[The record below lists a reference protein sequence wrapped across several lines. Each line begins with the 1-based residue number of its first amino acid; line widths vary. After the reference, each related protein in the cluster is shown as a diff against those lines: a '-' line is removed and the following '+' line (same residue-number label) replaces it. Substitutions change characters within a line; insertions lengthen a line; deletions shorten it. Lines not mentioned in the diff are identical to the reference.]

1 MTTFVQTSA
10 VSDDNNGKPNQ
21 WNLNWIRCSI
31 DLRILLSDV
40 SDYIMTLW
48 THWRVFASNIQT
60 VRELSVSASS
70 ILARRPCWRVFLL
83 IYPPLLSAGL
93 HGRLTSCSPN
103 LRPTSGR
110 AHNSAAGIS
119 RQLHCAGIPF
129 SVDARALPAPVSYY
143 DAPFSRIFPSRGAH
157 EYLSRPVE
165 IKCCH

>member
-1 MTTFVQTSA
+1 MLAS
-10 VSDDNNGKPNQ
+10 VSWLCGHTD
-21 WNLNWIRCSI
+21 
-31 DLRILLSDV
+31 
-40 SDYIMTLW
+40 
-48 THWRVFASNIQT
+48 VFASNIQT
-60 VRELSVSASS
+60 VREPSVSASS

-157 EYLSRPVE
+157 ECLSPRSKLNVATKDF
-165 IKCCH
+165 ILNKSGTYQRVRACARGFIWT